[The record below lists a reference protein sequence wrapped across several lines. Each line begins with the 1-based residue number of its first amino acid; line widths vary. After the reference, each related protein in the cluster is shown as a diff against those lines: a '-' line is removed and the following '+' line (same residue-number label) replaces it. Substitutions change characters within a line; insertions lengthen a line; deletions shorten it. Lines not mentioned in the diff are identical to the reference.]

1 MNKSVTNE
9 ESLESQTPRTTIGL
23 KKATK
28 DRLDRNRAP
37 GQCYDGF
44 LGQMVDLW
52 EKAAENSGSR
62 GASSARGNR
71 GS

>member
-1 MNKSVTNE
+1 MNKSVATE
-9 ESLESQTPRTTIGL
+9 DSIESQTSRTTIGL

-28 DRLDRNRAP
+28 DRLDKNRAP

-52 EKAAENSGSR
+52 EKAAGQNGNPGPSTGRSR
-62 GASSARGNR
+62 
-71 GS
+71 